1 MVGMACS
8 SLSLLLLS
16 AAGDLPR
23 WTAPPF
29 HGTGT
34 VGPVAAYGLRVAQG
48 SRAAKLY
55 NATLETGVYSHA
67 PMLGLHGG
75 YFLASWKNGPTNEDT
90 PGQRVLWSYASAAS
104 PLGYSP
110 PLVLF
115 PNVSDGS
122 GCATKNHGPY
132 RPPNTPYLSP
142 GGAHLFAEPLIELNG
157 RAYMASSLRQY
168 CLYPLDPLNE
178 GGKYLLLRRVTTASL
193 SSGTGT
199 GTPQL
204 GEMFWAADPG
214 PEWANTSSRLNIRA
228 LHQMDS
234 DTQSDIAGLMA
245 GQRPCAA
252 GASKCEFCEGG
263 CQDLRAAGAPDAP
276 CALEDVGGPWIER
289 THWKVPHQETDV
301 LVYRSTKT
309 TLNLCFS
316 QRDGGANATWSPPQ
330 ATELADIH
338 SNFNAGTLPDGRVYL
353 LHNPIARAPHSPVG
367 RDPLV
372 VSLSSDGWSFGE
384 AFVITSCLLPPI
396 TSKGV
401 TGGCDRRNKG
411 SGSHGPQ
418 YPQGL
423 VHGASLYIIM
433 SMNSEYDRLLVSPLL
448 SSFVRASSF
457 PSPPLTACVL
467 LQPTEEDIWVQQTPL
482 AALDATPLS

>member
-1 MVGMACS
+1 MMMACT
-8 SLSLLLLS
+8 LPLLLLS
-16 AAGDLPR
+16 TAGDQPR

-29 HGTGT
+29 NGTGV
-34 VGPVAAYGLRVAQG
+34 VGPAEAYGLRVAQG
-48 SRAAKLY
+48 SSLAKLY
-55 NATLETGVYSHA
+55 NATPEMGVYSHGA
-67 PMLGLHGG
+67 MLGFHSG
-75 YFLASWKNGPTNEDT
+75 YFLASWKNGPMNEDT
-90 PGQRVLWSYASAAS
+90 PGQRVLWSYASASS
-104 PLGYSP
+104 PLGYIT

-122 GCATKNHGPY
+122 GCATKDHGPY
-132 RPPNTPYLSP
+132 RPGNTAFLSP
-142 GGAHLFAEPLIELNG
+142 GCAHLFAEPLIELNG
-157 RAYMASSLRQY
+157 RAYLAASLRQY
-168 CLYPLDPLNE
+168 CLYPLDPLMD
-178 GGKYLLLRRVTTASL
+178 GGKYLLLRRVTTAS
-193 SSGTGT
+193 SGS

-214 PEWANTSSRLNIRA
+214 PEWAPTSSRLNIRA

-234 DTQSDIAGLMA
+234 DTQSDIAALLA
-245 GQRPCAA
+245 GQRPCAGDA
-252 GASKCEFCEGG
+252 TSSKCEFCEGG

-309 TLNLCFS
+309 TLDLCFS

-330 ATELADIH
+330 ATGLADIH

-353 LHNPIARAPHSPVG
+353 LHNPIAASPHR

-372 VSLSSDGWSFGE
+372 ISLSTDGWSFDE

-401 TGGCDRRNKG
+401 TDGCARRNKG
-411 SGSHGPQ
+411 AGGHGPQ

-423 VHGASLYIIM
+423 VHGTSLYVIM
-433 SMNSEYDRLLVSPLL
+433 SMNSECDR
-448 SSFVRASSF
+448 
-457 PSPPLTACVL
+457 
-467 LQPTEEDIWVQQTPL
+467 
-482 AALDATPLS
+482 